1 MSHSADHLL
10 DFDDDISRIPRTP
23 HPDEI
28 PTLVRELVRV
38 TASHARQLR
47 AMRQLVWGVVVA
59 VLVGS
64 LGVIGTV
71 AAAAWSLG
79 ARMERIESIA
89 WRVERLERVEEAG
102 R

>member
-1 MSHSADHLL
+1 MSAADHLV
-10 DFDDDISRIPRTP
+10 DFDDDVSRIPRTP
-23 HPDEI
+23 SPEEL
-28 PTLVRELVRV
+28 PTVVRELVRM

-47 AMRQLVWGVVVA
+47 AMRRLVWGVVVA
-59 VLVGS
+59 VLLGS
-64 LGVIGTV
+64 LGVVVTV
-71 AAAAWSLG
+71 AGAAWSLG